1 MKNGRKSIRHYV
13 FFSNAFMVVLTLGI
27 FLVVYAI
34 SIKVY
39 GYLERSRVVSESELS
54 SGSVMAGE
62 ALQNRDWSS
71 PEDGADL
78 DRLGEELDRYGF
90 YTAIFIDG
98 EPVFSNME
106 DMQSDDLEEYEYFLR
121 ADSQSHI
128 YMIDKITLITF
139 CDAGTGTVVYAIDR
153 EALEQTPTA
162 QTISLFI
169 LFCLASVAF
178 FVLILCGVSFFFA
191 NRLTSHIMEP
201 IRLLIRAS
209 ENMKKGDYSDHI
221 DYEGEW
227 EFEHVCDSFNE
238 MQRNIYE
245 NEQRKNAYEKTRID
259 MVAGISHD
267 LRTPLTAIRGTI
279 KGLRDGVA
287 KTSQMQ
293 EKFLDTA
300 YRRTLEMDHLLE
312 QLFYLSKMETGNMPL
327 QSKVVEWNRFLT
339 DYREKQQNTGVDNT
353 VTYDLFGKK
362 ERLCSLVDEHEIE
375 RAFDNIVEN
384 SRKYAGVEPLMIT
397 FRLKRKGDCAVITI
411 ADNGHGVPDEK
422 IAYIFDEFY
431 RADESRNQTEGN
443 GLGLHIVKYLVE
455 AMGGTVEAKNQQGLQ
470 IQMTFPIVEEA

>member
-1 MKNGRKSIRHYV
+1 MKNGSKSIRHYI

-39 GYLERSRVVSESELS
+39 GYLERSSMVSESELS
-54 SGSVMAGE
+54 PGSVIAGE
-62 ALQNRDWSS
+62 ALENWDWSAD
-71 PEDGADL
+71 EADL
-78 DRLGEELDRYGF
+78 SHLGEELYGNGF
-90 YTAIFIDG
+90 CTAVFVNG
-98 EPVFSNME
+98 EPMFSNMADIE
-106 DMQSDDLEEYEYFLR
+106 SSDLEEYEYFLR
-121 ADSQSHI
+121 TDSQSHI
-128 YMIDKITLITF
+128 YMIDRMTLITF
-139 CDAGTGTVVYAIDR
+139 CDAETGVVVYAIDR
-153 EALEQTPTA
+153 ETLEERPTA

-191 NRLTSHIMEP
+191 NRLTSHIMKP

-227 EFEHVCDSFNE
+227 EFEHVCDSFNG
-238 MQRNIYE
+238 MQKNISE
-245 NEQRKNAYEKTRID
+245 NEERKNAYEKTRID

-279 KGLRDGVA
+279 KGLQDGVA
-287 KTSQMQ
+287 KTPQMQ
-293 EKFLDTA
+293 QKFLETA

-327 QSKVVEWNRFLT
+327 QPEVVEWNHFLAY
-339 DYREKQQNTGVDNT
+339 YREKQQNAVTDHT

-362 ERLCSLVDEHEIE
+362 ERICSRVDQREIE
-375 RAFDNIVEN
+375 RVFDNIVEN

-397 FRLKRKGDCAVITI
+397 FRLKREEDRAVILV
-411 ADNGHGVPDEK
+411 ADNGHGVPEEK
-422 IAYIFDEFY
+422 IGYIFDEFY

-455 AMGGTVEAKNQQGLQ
+455 AMGGTVEARNRGGLQ
-470 IQMTFPIVEEA
+470 IKMTFPIAEEA